1 MWNNVPSVAEQ
12 LLDSSYSAFNL
23 DIGSSMFV
31 NVPTN
36 LYASSLGCTTN
47 LWASN
52 AMAAVAAMGVDASQF
67 QFRCVVT
74 AMPLS
79 ARFACGVA
87 VCLCVPW
94 VNPTTRLRCLDLP
107 ARCVLSDVLSCNCG
121 DGVRRRG
128 RPPVW

>member
-52 AMAAVAAMGVDASQF
+52 AMAAVG
-67 QFRCVVT
+67 
-74 AMPLS
+74 
-79 ARFACGVA
+79 
-87 VCLCVPW
+87 
-94 VNPTTRLRCLDLP
+94 
-107 ARCVLSDVLSCNCG
+107 
-121 DGVRRRG
+121 
-128 RPPVW
+128 